1 MPYNLRSTSKNM
13 SDNTTVSFNMNK
25 KRISQHI
32 RNYSSLLNKDYLHN
46 CHNKIYNLRQ
56 RELMNM
62 SHYSEEDFEY
72 SDDLKDENWEP
83 SMEEED
89 YEEDDEEEELHD
101 GDMEVIMSGKKSEGR
116 GIHVVLHHRLN

>member
-32 RNYSSLLNKDYLHN
+32 RNYSSLLNKGYLHN

-89 YEEDDEEEELHD
+89 YEEDDEEEEFND
-101 GDMEVIMSGKKSEGR
+101 GE
-116 GIHVVLHHRLN
+116 